1 MRSYILQLKSRDE
14 NLLSASNGYLLF
26 SLLCGLVR
34 GSRLDPVFHPDAGN
48 GKKAVSLGMMRP
60 QGQNTFASE
69 DFRLAR
75 GDVVRARVSF
85 VHDEDGLCFESL
97 LRPRAGTAVR
107 LGTAFFVLDRLLC
120 PGEDELA
127 LGLSPAQLI
136 PSAPT
141 DSAGLRFVSPT
152 GFKRNG
158 RQFFLPLPEPIF
170 GELLRQWRLFLDP
183 SGWPGFEEVLPRI
196 EVWSYRAESRA
207 VRLRQDR
214 IVRGFCGEAEF
225 TLPGSSVPERTA
237 LSALAG
243 LAFFTGVGYKTT
255 QGMGEVWPFWR
266 RSKAL

>member
-1 MRSYILQLKSRDE
+1 MRSYILQLKSRDK

-26 SLLCGLVR
+26 SLLCDLVR
-34 GSRLDPVFHPDAGN
+34 GSRLDPVFHPDAGD

-60 QGQNTFASE
+60 QGQNAFASE

-85 VHDEDGLCFESL
+85 IHDEDGLCFESL

-120 PGEDELA
+120 PGEDKLA
-127 LGLSPAQLI
+127 LGLSPAQLGSDGFGGPAI
-136 PSAPT
+136 RFACRVQEERTPVLPAPSGADLRRAAPPM
-141 DSAGLRFVSPT
+141 A
-152 GFKRNG
+152 
-158 RQFFLPLPEPIF
+158 
-170 GELLRQWRLFLDP
+170 LFLDP
-183 SGWPGFEEVLPRI
+183 AGWPGFEEVLPRI

-225 TLPGSSVPERTA
+225 TLPGSGVPERTA
-237 LSALAG
+237 LSALVG

-255 QGMGEVWPFWR
+255 QGMGEVWPFWK
-266 RSKAL
+266 S